1 MPQSPQAVSPRRQ
14 PSGGPSGGLQLIT
27 LVALLASTRTFAVDL
42 RTVDHLGVAA
52 LVLVLLQYPRA
63 NPCAMPGL
71 GYTQGGPDR
80 AASITEFH
88 NRHSQDF
95 KVPMASSVSVS
106 HRLNRSEA
114 SSSLD
119 GLLSSRPPWKRL

>member
-1 MPQSPQAVSPRRQ
+1 
-14 PSGGPSGGLQLIT
+14 
-27 LVALLASTRTFAVDL
+27 
-42 RTVDHLGVAA
+42 
-52 LVLVLLQYPRA
+52 
-63 NPCAMPGL
+63 MPGL

-88 NRHSQDF
+88 NRHSRDC

-106 HRLNRSEA
+106 HHLNRSEA

-119 GLLSSRPPWKRL
+119 GLLSSRALETIIVSFCMLQSKARPRVLYDDPLEK